1 MSLSKHL
8 AKRLAATAAAVTVA
22 ALVPLTATPASAT
35 TLPTPPSP
43 TCNPNVEKFWDD
55 VVSAQVDPVVTEFIG
70 FTVAPGTT
78 GTYEKTL
85 ARVDSVSTTINSSRE
100 FTADL
105 SGLFVK
111 VGFKTSLSVLT
122 TKATTETE
130 EVKVTQNFNESGR
143 YGLYRGT
150 RKVAGQ
156 FVRYTCARSGPTTGL
171 WINTNPNGTGTYTTF
186 ADIEIGTVVCTHPEP
201 AGSLS
206 ALARQRIGNC

>member
-43 TCNPNVEKFWDD
+43 TCNPNTEKVWDE

-70 FTVAPGTT
+70 FTVAPNTT
-78 GTYEKTL
+78 GTYEKSL
-85 ARVDSVSTTINSSRE
+85 ARVDSVSTTVNSSRD
-100 FTADL
+100 FSADF

-111 VGFKTSLSVLT
+111 VGVKTSLSVIT

-130 EVKVTQNFNESGR
+130 TVTVTQNFNKDGR

-156 FVRYTCARSGPTTGL
+156 FVRYTCARTGPTTGL

-206 ALARQRIGNC
+206 ALAWQRIGNC

>member
-1 MSLSKHL
+1 MSLS
-8 AKRLAATAAAVTVA
+8 KRLAATAAAVTVA

-43 TCNPNVEKFWDD
+43 TCNPNIEKVWDG
-55 VVSAQVDPVVTEFIG
+55 VVTAQVDPVVTEFIG
-70 FTVAPGTT
+70 FTVAPGST
-78 GTYEKTL
+78 GEYEWSL
-85 ARVDSVSTTINSSRE
+85 ARVDSVSTTVNSSRE
-100 FTADL
+100 FTADF

-111 VGFKTSLSVLT
+111 VGFKTSLSVIT

-130 EVKVTQNFNESGR
+130 AIKVKRSFTEPGR

-156 FVRYTCARSGPTTGL
+156 FVRYTCARTGPTTGL

-186 ADIEIGTVVCTHPEP
+186 ADIEFGTVVCTHPEP

-206 ALARQRIGNC
+206 ALAWQRIGNC